1 MLSKMSTVRIPPA
14 LLHHTQAL
22 DTNLSLQHADAALPS
37 SSDCLTTA
45 GASVDETATPG
56 TATLTSTLDA
66 AADDA
71 DASVAELL
79 SSIVERSFST
89 LILKLF
95 VQAIPLPESG
105 AFFDTAQALRAVHT
119 SPSSVRWKLQEVGA
133 ILRSLHARLDT
144 TEARANPALHALRRY
159 LSTALPWL
167 DEVLGNWMVY
177 ELALA
182 DMRASKNWISA
193 TLTLFQH
200 IERLLRK
207 PAFFH
212 IARQPAVQMWVGQF
226 ETARDILAKLKVFSA
241 LPGSASLEDYL
252 SIFANGPCQAD
263 YLTRSIHALA
273 NALSAACTDGTRPAT
288 GSLSDQV
295 FWLMR
300 QLTNPSVVESMRPH
314 LEMLLGGPAQVQQ
327 LTAIMHF
334 SQALTERPGGQSS
347 VQDMRWLV
355 NTVAACACRPMLE
368 GAGFTWLGAL
378 AQDAK
383 VLSTVDV
390 LLTTQPSPSAWPR
403 LMATLSQAALSSAS
417 AWLQQP
423 LAGTPTAPW
432 ALLGAERA
440 LGWLTG
446 DAMVMPA
453 AASAELAAFFR
464 EHHNLENW
472 PALLTRASQSAY
484 RLAKPYIAGHL
495 LNDPVAAVTVRYAD
509 SLQTHTD
516 WKQTLLWFA
525 AQNTGENAWLANAYS
540 HYTTVLITWKA
551 YEALCLDDVEQS
563 EAALRAVVRTLQDA
577 QITHRFPQLAKLL
590 DILPLLPTLRQV
602 HNQLPDTAG
611 LSWVERAELWQRS
624 LRLANT
630 VESRVAGE
638 RLSRCVESWLTDAAM
653 LACERLAQTAW
664 TPFASADAAP
674 TTDLPRESAI
684 HRQPS
689 TPHQTALST
698 PTGGHTPALAAGL
711 SLGTIGAGAILYG
724 LWQFNRPEP
733 EYSLVASPR
742 DSRRGQVLPLVVGG
756 AALVAAGCLAYPL
769 LKSWLSS
776 PEHTFGMA
784 PEERARLMARYPD
797 IERMLEQQALPEWGE
812 FDEDT
817 ISSRSRRS
825 ARHVEPDA
833 PTRGGT
839 STPGYATFE
848 AQISGT
854 LKAFIQDETQSEWI
868 RLEAELLMEKASSD
882 PFVKLVEGSERR
894 ATRALLRMM
903 QSVLAT
909 AQDSE
914 QDLDPDKQAALRQL
928 WNVLHGLYITAQTGP
943 SAAEVKAVA
952 MLLRISPTLT
962 FSEPPD
968 AGHPSSPLS
977 GTQTASSVRAILQAY
992 APILNP
998 AFYFDKRIREIIA
1011 DARADQDVAEVL
1023 EPDTLITITAA
1034 AHSLSNPNHDRKQLQ
1049 NVTFNVTVKEYVT
1062 NQHIHIFK
1070 PLADSRAIYDFRL
1083 APEHAILKKFDEID
1097 LEAEMLDQLAQYQDD
1112 TDRMESLRKFH
1123 QAMIVDRCLAYLSSP
1138 SRFPAFADAV
1148 EGFLTNQRPASLLSF
1163 MGEIVTGAFCIRTSP
1178 TAALILSIDDP
1189 VSYHVLDQLHEYYAD
1204 GAKRMLISRF
1214 PHTDE
1219 FAQWVFSKVSIRHA
1233 SAHMYS
1239 KDKLKNRYFSLRVGT
1254 GLPQS
1259 NYRHVLA
1266 SQPLQMS
1273 GKIWRS
1279 DLPDALIKHQFLR
1292 TQCDID
1298 VMILT
1303 DSEIVTLHLLDCLK
1317 LFLSFA
1323 EITATVCLP
1332 STGTLLSLAATFLVN
1347 VGLGAAA
1354 VGASLAQYTIA
1365 DRYVERTAYAVDAL
1379 VAMAALGLGAS
1390 VAGSNL
1396 GILTTNRM
1404 LSVQNLRQLQRIYRD
1419 VKRTVKRQYANAPQ
1433 VAGGPLELARPG
1445 NRLIA
1450 QGAPLKLKIPHSL
1463 ATLKGQAAA
1472 GVVPRPKAPIL
1483 NIDDATITR
1492 DVVAHFHYLESVAFK
1507 PFDVTTRPGSE
1518 TVGYRT
1524 IPDTDYVQI
1533 YTMQDGKPPIDQS
1546 TSLIVS
1552 AHGGYIDADLSTPAI
1567 ALPADITL
1575 AMLTPHDTMLLDP
1588 TVDAVI
1594 NDINFEAY
1602 ATFRGEL
1609 TKVKFIPQN
1618 HAEWLFGSNYDPAD
1632 VMNTHGPV
1640 KGLTNYRHI
1649 QFEENPWVLW
1659 SAVRRNRQRALTD
1672 NVARADVLVVNDGIV
1687 DFWQSDPGRASVARL
1702 LELDARGG
1710 LVNAHGERYRKL
1722 IFSHCRSNFDVPR
1735 NQVSTYRAISE
1746 RLMEV
1751 GRARSNVW
1759 QRAIYMTTFS
1769 RSRGDLS
1776 FARNIQIMYAYLYR
1790 KPLPGDDRTTPSPG
1804 SA

>member
-1 MLSKMSTVRIPPA
+1 MLSKVSTVRIPPA
-14 LLHHTQAL
+14 LLHHTQAV
-22 DTNLSLQHADAALPS
+22 DTNLSSQHADAALPS
-37 SSDCLTTA
+37 SSDGLTTD
-45 GASVDETATPG
+45 GASVDETATHR
-56 TATLTSTLDA
+56 TATLTGTPDA

-71 DASVAELL
+71 DTSVAELL
-79 SSIVERSFST
+79 SNIVERSFST

-105 AFFDTAQALRAVHT
+105 AFFDTAQALKAVHT
-119 SPSSVRWKLQEVGA
+119 SPSSVRWKLQEVGD

-144 TEARANPALHALRRY
+144 TEARANHALHALRRY
-159 LSTALPWL
+159 LGTALPWL

-182 DMRASKNWISA
+182 DMRASNDWISA

-207 PAFFH
+207 PAFLH

-226 ETARDILAKLKVFSA
+226 ETVRDILAKLKVFGA

-252 SIFANGPCQAD
+252 SIFANGPRQAG
-263 YLTRSIHALA
+263 YLTQSIHALA
-273 NALSAACTDGTRPAT
+273 NALSAASTDGTRPAA

-300 QLTNPSVVESMRPH
+300 QLTNPIAVERMRPH
-314 LEMLLGGPAQVQQ
+314 LEMLLGGPDQVQQ

-334 SQALTERPGGQSS
+334 SQALTQRPGDQSS

-355 NTVAACACRPMLE
+355 KTVAACACRPMLD

-378 AQDAK
+378 AQDDK
-383 VLSTVDV
+383 VLCTVDA

-403 LMATLSQAALSSAS
+403 LMTTLSQAALSSAS

-423 LAGTPTAPW
+423 LADTLTAPW
-432 ALLGAERA
+432 ALVGAERA

-446 DAMVMPA
+446 DAMAMPA

-464 EHHNLENW
+464 EHHSLENW
-472 PALLTRASQSAY
+472 PALLTRVSQSAY

-540 HYTTVLITWKA
+540 HYTSVLITWKA
-551 YEALCLDDVEQS
+551 YEALCLDNVEQS

-590 DILPLLPTLRQV
+590 DILPLLPALRQV

-653 LACERLAQTAW
+653 LACEQLAQMAW
-664 TPFASADAAP
+664 TPVASAAAAP
-674 TTDLPRESAI
+674 TTDLPHESAN
-684 HRQPS
+684 HRQPNM
-689 TPHQTALST
+689 PHQTALT
-698 PTGGHTPALAAGL
+698 TGHTPALAASL
-711 SLGTIGAGAILYG
+711 SLGAIGAGAILYG
-724 LWQFNRPEP
+724 LWQINRPEP

-742 DSRRGQVLPLVVGG
+742 DSRRRQALPLVVGG

-797 IERMLEQQALPEWGE
+797 IERMLDQQALPEWGE
-812 FDEDT
+812 FFDEDP
-817 ISSRSRRS
+817 ISPASRRL
-825 ARHVEPDA
+825 ARHAEPDD
-833 PTRGGT
+833 PTRGDT
-839 STPGYATFE
+839 STPAYATFE

-854 LKAFIQDETQSEWI
+854 LKAFIQDETKSEWI
-868 RLEAELLMEKASSD
+868 RLEAELLMEKASNDS
-882 PFVKLVEGSERR
+882 FVNQVEGSERR

-903 QSVLAT
+903 QSILAT
-909 AQDSE
+909 ARDSE
-914 QDLDPDKQAALRQL
+914 QDLDPDEQAALRQL
-928 WNVLHGLYITAQTGP
+928 WNVLHGLYLTARAGP
-943 SAAEVKAVA
+943 DAAEVNAVA
-952 MLLRISPTLT
+952 MLLRIQPTLT
-962 FSEPPD
+962 FSEPTG
-968 AGHPSSPLS
+968 AGLPTSPLS
-977 GTQTASSVRAILQAY
+977 GTQTASGVRAILQAY
-992 APILNP
+992 APILDP
-998 AFYFDKRIREIIA
+998 AFYLDKRIREIIA

-1049 NVTFNVTVKEYVT
+1049 DVTFNVTVKEYVT
-1062 NQHIHIFK
+1062 RQHIHIFK

-1189 VSYHVLDQLHEYYAD
+1189 VSFHVLDQLHEYYAD

-1233 SAHMYS
+1233 SAHRYS

-1273 GKIWRS
+1273 GKIWRA
-1279 DLPDALIKHQFLR
+1279 DLPDALIKHQLLR

-1390 VAGSNL
+1390 VAGSNI

-1419 VKRTVKRQYANAPQ
+1419 IKRTIKRQYANAPQ

-1463 ATLKGQAAA
+1463 APLKGQAAA
-1472 GVVPRPKAPIL
+1472 GVVPRPRAPIL
-1483 NIDDATITR
+1483 SIDDATISR
-1492 DVVAHFHYLESVAFK
+1492 DVVAHFHYPQSVTFK
-1507 PFDVTTRPGSE
+1507 PFDLPTRPGSE

-1567 ALPADITL
+1567 PLPADITL
-1575 AMLTPHDTMLLDP
+1575 AMLTPHDTILLDP

-1602 ATFRGEL
+1602 ATITGEL

-1618 HAEWLFGSNYDPAD
+1618 HAEWLFGKNYDPAD

-1659 SAVRRNRQRALTD
+1659 SAVRRNRQYALTD

-1702 LELDARGG
+1702 LELDASGG
-1710 LVNAHGERYRKL
+1710 LVNAHGERYKKL
-1722 IFSHCRSNFDVPR
+1722 IFCHCRSNFDTPR
-1735 NQVSTYRAISE
+1735 NQLSKYRAIAE
-1746 RLMEV
+1746 QLMEV
-1751 GRARSNVW
+1751 GKARSNVW

-1769 RSRGDLS
+1769 RSRAEHS
-1776 FARNIQIMYAYLYR
+1776 FARNIRIMYAYLYR
-1790 KPLPGDDRTTPSPG
+1790 KPLPGDDRTTPLPK